1 MGYMSLVRQNLPI
14 FGIPK
19 AKQLIDF
26 TTTEKDFSRGISR
39 MPLALARI
47 YEEDIKIETE
57 SNMPR
62 ESKKSPNYTMQF
74 KISPSAIQRNQLN
87 NVTERFAE
95 ELDKMAN
102 YRNTRGRNSLNID
115 RELQT

>member
-1 MGYMSLVRQNLPI
+1 MSLVRQNLPI

-62 ESKKSPNYTMQF
+62 ESKKSPSQNMMQF
-74 KISPSAIQRNQLN
+74 KMSPSAIQRNQLN

-102 YRNTRGRNSLNID
+102 YRNTRARNSLNID
-115 RELQT
+115 KEL